1 MCYLC
6 KYKEYHYNNG
16 RYTGQVHRF
25 IQYIHTH
32 EVPITELYTARTRY
46 MKRYT
51 NYRGEYRRTIR
62 GILNTFIHYVE
73 KKENISIQD
82 DVPTYHM
89 NQHGQYTRVR

>member
-6 KYKEYHYNNG
+6 KYKTYHYNKG
-16 RYTGQVHRF
+16 RYNGLVLKF

-32 EVPITELYTARTRY
+32 EVPIQDLYTARTQY

-51 NYRGEYRRTIR
+51 NYRVEYRRTIR

-89 NQHGQYTRVR
+89 NQHGQYNKVR